1 MRKKADT
8 DKKNE
13 ALAVAS
19 MGDIEAKA
27 RRQYEQDL
35 KDSSREK
42 EELTGNWVSREQSK
56 GQRF

>member
-42 EELTGNWVSREQSK
+42 EELTGNWVSREQ
-56 GQRF
+56 